1 MLSTTPIRGLRTPG
15 YLIMATMIA
24 MPFFELGIR
33 SSPFRIHS
41 PTWRIGFLG
50 GAAAALI
57 TPLFA
62 LYIVLVIAAVADDR
76 ITEYLVAFFAAIG
89 AILCLG
95 AGALFSLDVLQ
106 MKGQISP
113 FASSQYDMGAAW
125 IIARLIL
132 IAALFVVVAM
142 VSLRIARSSP
152 RTPATSAGRAGGRM
166 LIRTTQPTNPTGLP
180 AQRGADVDGL

>member
-1 MLSTTPIRGLRTPG
+1 
-15 YLIMATMIA
+15 MATMIA
-24 MPFFELGIR
+24 MPFFELIIR

-76 ITEYLVAFFAAIG
+76 IAEYLVACFAAIG
-89 AILCLG
+89 TILCLG

-106 MKGQISP
+106 MRGQVSP
-113 FASSQYDMGAAW
+113 FASSQYDMGSVW

-132 IAALFVVVAM
+132 IAVLFVVLAV
-142 VSLRIARSSP
+142 VSLRTARNSP
-152 RTPATSAGRAGGRM
+152 RKPAAGKAGGRM
-166 LIRTTQPTNPTGLP
+166 LISTTLPTTPTGPP
-180 AQRGADVDGL
+180 AQRGADVDGI